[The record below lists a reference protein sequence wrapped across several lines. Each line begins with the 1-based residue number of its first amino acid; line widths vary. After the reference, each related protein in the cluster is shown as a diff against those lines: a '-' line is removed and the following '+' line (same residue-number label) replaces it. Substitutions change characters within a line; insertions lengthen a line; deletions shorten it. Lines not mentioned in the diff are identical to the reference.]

1 LAGFPTLGTVAA
13 MSRYLDHVELLT
25 GDPSQ
30 DVLDAMRSQ
39 KDRIEQGLRERGAV
53 LLRGYGAND
62 PNTAAESLK
71 VLGGALLDDAF
82 WSTPRSGV
90 TGKTFTATEYPKA
103 RTIALHSEMA
113 YMSGWPRFLAFHSI
127 DVAEQGGETS
137 IANLDDVSAALGPI
151 LEEFATKG
159 VTYRR
164 TYRAGIDIPWQ
175 KAFQTEDPKAVEAI
189 AAKNGMRAT
198 WLPDGVLQT
207 AHDAQGAVKA
217 EDGRWLWF
225 NQAHVFHVSN
235 VPEQHRKMLS
245 EMFGAD
251 QLPRDATY
259 GDGSA
264 IPDDVV
270 KTVHKVLTEH
280 TLPVQWQPGD
290 VLLIDNMRY
299 MHGRLPFEGTRKLH
313 VAMSTGHSEPAR
325 TPVFG

>member
-1 LAGFPTLGTVAA
+1 

-25 GDPSQ
+25 GESSQ
-30 DVLDAMRSQ
+30 DVLEAMQSQ
-39 KDRIEQGLRERGAV
+39 KSRIEQALRERGAV
-53 LLRGYGAND
+53 LLRGYAAHD
-62 PNTAAESLK
+62 PSTAAESLR
-71 VLGGALLDDAF
+71 VLGGTLLDDAF

-103 RTIALHSEMA
+103 RTISLHSEMA

-137 IANLDDVSAALGPI
+137 IANLDQVSAALGPI
-151 LEEFATKG
+151 LEVFASKG

-175 KAFQTEDPKAVEAI
+175 KAFQTEEPSEVEAI

-198 WLPDGVLQT
+198 WLPDNVLQT
-207 AHDAQGAVKA
+207 AHNAQGAVQA

-225 NQAHVFHVSN
+225 NQAHVFHASN
-235 VPEQHRKMLS
+235 VPEQHRKMLTD
-245 EMFGAD
+245 MFGAD

-259 GDGSA
+259 GDGSV
-264 IPDDVV
+264 IPDEVV
-270 KTVHKVLTEH
+270 KTVQDVLTEH

-290 VLLIDNMRY
+290 VLIIDNMRY

-313 VAMSTGHSEPAR
+313 VAMSTGHQEPVR
-325 TPVFG
+325 TPVFA